1 MPVHVRNRVPG
12 AGRGVQL
19 YVRGDRRGAPPYYPY
34 PTYSGV
40 VTASRG
46 LQGARRLATGSYSCI
61 QDYGGEGVKSYSYE
75 LTVSSK

>member
-1 MPVHVRNRVPG
+1 MYATGYQGPG
-12 AGRGVQL
+12 GA

-34 PTYSGV
+34 PTYGGV